1 MRWAGAE
8 GVEEGWLS
16 RARHASWGSP
26 RMQVPEL
33 CQEGQCRAAPLPSI
47 RQMSGQV
54 SGGSAGEYQADEQAG
69 VVRLSWRVSGK

>member
-33 CQEGQCRAAPLPSI
+33 CQEGTGLEGAVPA
-47 RQMSGQV
+47 
-54 SGGSAGEYQADEQAG
+54 GG
-69 VVRLSWRVSGK
+69 